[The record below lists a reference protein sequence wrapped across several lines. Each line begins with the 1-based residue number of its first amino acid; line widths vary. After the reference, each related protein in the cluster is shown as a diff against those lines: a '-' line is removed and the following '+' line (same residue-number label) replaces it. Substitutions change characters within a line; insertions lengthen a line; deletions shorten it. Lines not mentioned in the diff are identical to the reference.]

1 MENIAGSLIALL
13 NERKRLDLR
22 SPWRTI
28 LTEACLLAGFLL
40 TCSLLTRG

>member
-1 MENIAGSLIALL
+1 MENIAGSFIALL

-22 SPWRTI
+22 APWREVV
-28 LTEACLLAGFLL
+28 TEACLLAGFLL